1 MNCLICDE
9 KMSFFF
15 FKAFENHLLK
25 EVEYHKCCNCGF
37 VYSKTH
43 AMLNEQE
50 WQELNSSHAD
60 YQGTEYN
67 WHDPRWLERLQAQ
80 AKILKDCCDLNLLPI
95 DGKWL
100 DYACGDGKLSD
111 LLRGQQELLKYD
123 KFMSK
128 SDGYLND
135 EEINSQQFDFV
146 ITTSVFEHFTK
157 RKDFDFVHSLV
168 ADDGVMGLH
177 TLVREDVPNDPE
189 WFYLSPTHCAF
200 HTNKSMSLLLEQWGY
215 VESIYNVEARLW
227 LFFKLNSKN
236 VEQIVE
242 MANTRIDKPTYIYKK
257 GFVDYWK

>member
-1 MNCLICDE
+1 MCCSKMNCLICNE
-9 KMSFFF
+9 ETLLFFHKDF
-15 FKAFENHLLK
+15 NQNGLK
-25 EVEYHKCCNCGF
+25 RVDYHKCNNCGF

-43 AMLNEQE
+43 YLMDEKA
-50 WQELNSSHAD
+50 WTELNHCHVE
-60 YQGTEYN
+60 YQGTDYN

-80 AKILKDCCDLNLLPI
+80 TKILKDCCDLDLLSV

-111 LLRGQQELLKYD
+111 LLKGQKELFKYD

-128 SDGYLND
+128 SNGYLGD
-135 EEINSQQFDFV
+135 KEINSSQFDFV

-157 RKDFDFVHSLV
+157 RKNFDFVHSLV

-189 WFYLSPTHCAF
+189 WFYLSSNHCAF

-215 VESIYNVEARLW
+215 VESI
-227 LFFKLNSKN
+227 
-236 VEQIVE
+236 
-242 MANTRIDKPTYIYKK
+242 
-257 GFVDYWK
+257 